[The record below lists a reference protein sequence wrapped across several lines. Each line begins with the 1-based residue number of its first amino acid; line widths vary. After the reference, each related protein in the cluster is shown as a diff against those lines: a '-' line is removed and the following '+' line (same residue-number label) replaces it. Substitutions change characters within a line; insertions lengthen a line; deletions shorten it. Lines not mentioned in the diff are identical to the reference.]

1 MSSSQKV
8 VKIVSFVLFALG
20 ILDLVGAGFM
30 IAGVGLTNGDTQG
43 TAAMVAIMFFIM
55 TAFNIV
61 FAALGIRGANN
72 PRNIGGFRVMAV
84 FALAF
89 DVLNIASSAM
99 TNPGALAQPASFVV
113 YLSLAVT
120 LVGFVKSG
128 DVKKIAEK

>member
-55 TAFNIV
+55 AAFNIV
-61 FAALGIRGANN
+61 FAALGNSAGPTTRATSGASASWPCSPWPLTCSTSRR
-72 PRNIGGFRVMAV
+72 PR
-84 FALAF
+84 
-89 DVLNIASSAM
+89 
-99 TNPGALAQPASFVV
+99 
-113 YLSLAVT
+113 
-120 LVGFVKSG
+120 
-128 DVKKIAEK
+128 